1 VTVHSI
7 AQQRKKHDDGKCH
20 HPDCGG
26 RYFRVICPY
35 KGQHPDPCPHEHVL
49 PKRPY
54 GSWHGELF
62 GVTYNVAPPRCTDC
76 GQNLYDEGA
85 ADA

>member
-7 AQQRKKHDDGKCH
+7 AQQRKKHDDGRCY

-26 RYFRVICPY
+26 RYYRVICPF

-49 PKRPY
+49 PAR
-54 GSWHGELF
+54 
-62 GVTYNVAPPRCTDC
+62 TYNGGWQTAPPRCTDC
-76 GQNLYDEGA
+76 GQNIYEEGA
-85 ADA
+85 SDA